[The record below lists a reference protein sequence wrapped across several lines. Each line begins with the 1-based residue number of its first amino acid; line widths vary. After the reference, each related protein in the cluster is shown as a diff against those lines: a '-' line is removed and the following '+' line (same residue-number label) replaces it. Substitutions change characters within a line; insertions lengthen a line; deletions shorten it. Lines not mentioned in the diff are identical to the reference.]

1 MNSTP
6 NFQTNSRIL
15 MLAVTMLFA
24 VPAIA
29 AENGALAKD
38 LTSTISLLGLPCGQV
53 VNVVTQGN
61 RDYIV
66 TCSDKNR
73 YRVYLNP
80 QGRVAAEKR

>member
-1 MNSTP
+1 MNSP
-6 NFQTNSRIL
+6 IRIRAL
-15 MLAVTMLFA
+15 FLAATLSCA
-24 VPAIA
+24 GPAIA
-29 AENGALAKD
+29 AENDAALAKD

-61 RDYIV
+61 RDYIA

-80 QGRVAAEKR
+80 QGKVAAEKR